1 MCRQNFPKLWC
12 RYEFIVHNRL
22 RNFETVPE
30 WIQQKIC
37 RKFSETDTRKLLLK
51 TAPFRDW
58 FFSFQHYEKIIVSQ
72 AVHHNPSGR
81 YASRCWA
88 KRKWLHIL
96 WQTIPEVR
104 TNRVERKHSAEKYD
118 NQSMKF
124 THSAVASS
132 PFYPR
137 VSLNH
142 TFDGSI
148 AECRSFTGEA
158 LMKISQLG
166 TNLTCE
172 SFVL

>member
-37 RKFSETDTRKLLLK
+37 RKFSETDSRKLLLK

-72 AVHHNPSGR
+72 AVHHNPSGK

-104 TNRVERKHSAEKYD
+104 TNRVERKQRWKVRQPINEIHSFRCSIISILPVSFFKP
-118 NQSMKF
+118 
-124 THSAVASS
+124 HVW
-132 PFYPR
+132 R
-137 VSLNH
+137 VH
-142 TFDGSI
+142 
-148 AECRSFTGEA
+148 CR
-158 LMKISQLG
+158 M
-166 TNLTCE
+166 
-172 SFVL
+172 